1 MSTWTKIAVIV
12 LVVLVL
18 IATPIF
24 ITQAA
29 APMNWK
35 AAYKAA
41 DDRRVIAE
49 AEAYNAK
56 AANEVLLAS
65 LRDQTT
71 RNQTLTSQLQSD
83 ADKNRQEITRL
94 SEELAARKSD
104 FDLLTANYQGLETEL
119 RNAVAFN
126 KSQAEEMAKLQK
138 ENIGVNDRLRKAY
151 DTLAENDSN
160 IRLLTQANQSFQ
172 QQVVQKDEDLMD
184 LRHQLDRAKA
194 GGGVS
199 SAAGSE
205 NLPAA
210 AAAAGPKVEGSV
222 TAVKGNLASL
232 NVGEASGVKKGMRF
246 ILYRGPDFVANLD
259 IAQVD
264 AASSAGVIVDAQREV
279 KQGDKATT
287 KIEGQ

>member
-1 MSTWTKIAVIV
+1 MSTWTKIALIV
-12 LVVLVL
+12 LAVLVL

-35 AAYKAA
+35 AAYNAA
-41 DDRRVIAE
+41 YTRQGIAE
-49 AEAYNAK
+49 AEASNAK
-56 AANEVLLAS
+56 AANEVLLAG

-71 RNQTLTSQLQSD
+71 RNQTLNDKLQAD

-126 KSQAEEMAKLQK
+126 KSQAEELAKVGK
-138 ENIGVNDRLRKAY
+138 ENININDRLRKAY

-160 IRLLTQANQSFQ
+160 LRLLTQANQAFQ

-194 GGGVS
+194 TGGSPASEG
-199 SAAGSE
+199 SAKMPGAV
-205 NLPAA
+205 
-210 AAAAGPKVEGSV
+210 AAAGPKVEGSI

-246 ILYRGPDFVANLD
+246 IIYRGPDFVANLD
-259 IAQVD
+259 IAHVD
-264 AASSAGVIVDAQREV
+264 AASSAGVVIDVQREV

-287 KIEGQ
+287 KIEAQ